1 MMKLA
6 QMLQKLRYRMI
17 DDLHLAWRFW
27 SVRFASLGIT
37 LQSVML
43 AAPSAIPQLWAE
55 MPAEA
60 RAMLPLGLV
69 NAMPL
74 VLFGLSLVSRFV
86 KQGSLTR

>member
-1 MMKLA
+1 MF
-6 QMLQKLRYRMI
+6 QKLRHRMI

-27 SVRFASLGIT
+27 SVRFASLGIS

-43 AAPSAIPQLWAE
+43 AAPNFIPQLWADL
-55 MPAEA
+55 PVEA
-60 RAMLPLGLV
+60 RSMLPLGLV

-86 KQGSLTR
+86 KQRSLAR